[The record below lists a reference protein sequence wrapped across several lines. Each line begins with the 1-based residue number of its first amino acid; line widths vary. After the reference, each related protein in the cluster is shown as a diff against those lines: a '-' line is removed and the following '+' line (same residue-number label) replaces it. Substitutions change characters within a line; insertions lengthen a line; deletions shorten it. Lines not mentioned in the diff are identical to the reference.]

1 MLRPARAEFSPKTP
15 VLFFRAASVYEWD
28 GNKKHRQGRMEIVD
42 SSPPSRVLIQLGLRP
57 APFEAHN
64 LVEFTLESNGDSTNV
79 TWAMARAQSYLA
91 RLIGIFLSMDSMI
104 GQRFRGRL
112 AALKTVAE
120 R

>member
-1 MLRPARAEFSPKTP
+1 
-15 VLFFRAASVYEWD
+15 
-28 GNKKHRQGRMEIVD
+28 MEIVD
-42 SSPPSRVLIQLGLRP
+42 SSPPSRVLIQLDFVR
-57 APFEAHN
+57 PFEAHN

-79 TWAMARAQSYLA
+79 TWAMRGRSPYLA

-104 GQRFRGRL
+104 GKDFEAGL